1 MTIIMNELVLEV
13 STEMEVNEDLCQVRI
28 LVSYKYMV
36 KQNLFGRF
44 DPINN
49 HINLWKG
56 EITTRGAFGIDLSAP
71 WPQSLK
77 LQPNDFF
84 FLCTK
89 ELMIILCPFR
99 SLPDE
104 GREKIMAIFEQKRS
118 PENQALMEL
127 LREEKRVYRLCLKLM

>member
-36 KQNLFGRF
+36 EQNLFGRF

-56 EITTRGAFGIDLSAP
+56 EITTRGAFGIDLSAL

-89 ELMIILCPFR
+89 ELMIIPCPFR

-118 PENQALMEL
+118 AENQALMEL